1 MPDTEYLQSKLDEA
15 RNELDA
21 IKADGAALYA
31 NIKVLVDAF
40 AKKHD
45 ADPRGAMD
53 AINDSISDMMYD
65 ARGPAER
72 RKVKYEDRIGAIEDA
87 DLRRSAPVVL

>member
-1 MPDTEYLQSKLDEA
+1 MPDTECLQSKLDEA

-31 NIKVLVDAF
+31 AIKVLVETF

-45 ADPRGAMD
+45 GDGERALEH
-53 AINDSISDMMYD
+53 INDALQDLMGD
-65 ARGPAER
+65 AGGPAWR